1 MNRGQWASML
11 RVNNR
16 ASLLLLGIIGL
27 MPATSR
33 GRAYGS
39 TYRLNN
45 LHDEEAVSRGRRRR
59 QQRAACARLHYTT
72 LHYTTSRTEPL
83 PNPTLQQSI
92 KTKT

>member
-1 MNRGQWASML
+1 MNRGQWASVL

-16 ASLLLLGIIGL
+16 ASLLLLLGIIGL

-72 LHYTTSRTEPL
+72 LHYLSHGATSEPNSAL
-83 PNPTLQQSI
+83 SI
-92 KTKT
+92 KTKS

>member
-45 LHDEEAVSRGRRRR
+45 LHDEEEVSRGRG

-72 LHYTTSRTEPL
+72 LHYLSHGATSEPNSAL
-83 PNPTLQQSI
+83 SI
-92 KTKT
+92 KTKS